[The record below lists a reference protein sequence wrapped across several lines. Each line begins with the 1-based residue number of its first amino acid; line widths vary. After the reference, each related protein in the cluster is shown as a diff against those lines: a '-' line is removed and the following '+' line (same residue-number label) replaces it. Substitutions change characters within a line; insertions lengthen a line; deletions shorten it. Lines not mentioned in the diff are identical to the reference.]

1 MCQNDIFYE
10 RADENALI
18 NESFLKS
25 GNDIYLSFFF
35 LVIGFD

>member
-10 RADENALI
+10 RADANAL

-25 GNDIYLSFFF
+25 GNDIYLSFIF